1 MQSNMKKVLIGFFL
15 SMLLVL
21 GAAAAY
27 IPEAQAA
34 GTVKNIT
41 VKNLPGKTLTLR
53 KGKTITLKTKV
64 TVQGKKVSKQV
75 TFKSSNPK
83 VATVTAKGLVKAK
96 KAGKANITIASK
108 ANKKKKIVIKVT
120 VGTPVSK
127 VSLNTSR
134 LSLAEGAS
142 ATLKASV
149 TPKKASNKKVI
160 WSSSNQSVATVSSEG
175 IVKAIKAGTAKLTAE
190 AADGS
195 GKKASCTVTV
205 SKSATVT
212 PVKVASVSALNPC
225 TIEISLTGSQTL
237 SASNFTVKA
246 KITAQGAYNKICAID
261 NISTRDKVHY
271 TVVLKSES
279 RLHSL
284 ERVQVTV
291 TGLTGTGTSVA
302 ETLYDEGVCSYQ
314 NYEICSVLYNETFND
329 YFYLDGEGY
338 LSYTVTGLPRG
349 IHYSIEESDMRIRF
363 TGKPTQKGTIT
374 SKISTKDEL
383 GNTYEYTIV
392 WLVYSEDTIAAAYSP
407 SYLYMREGGY
417 VYINEPITTNGGSG
431 NYQYSISGD
440 SHGLEI
446 DEYDGMIYG
455 EIDTPSSFTINV
467 VVQDTENAARKIT
480 VPFVVSV
487 VNSRTITGTVKD
499 ARGNG
504 IYDAYITFV
513 NKDKG
518 NRYLA
523 MKTIS
528 TDEQGHFTTSV
539 VDGTYDI
546 QAMSNGV
553 QTELYSQ
560 TFRRNRSD
568 LNITLPLY
576 EITVTSNNAQISSDS
591 FTEWT
596 DESGDFYGYGDKL
609 YLKVGTYTLTSE
621 AYQGRY
627 TFLATLHINVNA
639 STTTAVAS
647 VTMQE
652 PTIAGDVTLE
662 QPLEIKTT
670 ESYIFFRF
678 VPSESGLY
686 YFYTDGNLDTYGR
699 LEDEEANSLTED
711 DDSGIDY
718 NFEMEHYC
726 EANTVYYVGAKCL
739 DGGVTGNITLHVST
753 QSSQPSEDDVE

>member
-160 WSSSNQSVATVSSEG
+160 WSSSNQSVATVNSEG

-205 SKSATVT
+205 SKSATVI
-212 PVKVASVSALNPC
+212 PIKVASVSALNPC

-237 SASNFTVKA
+237 SASNFTIKA
-246 KITAQGAYNKICAID
+246 KATDQGIYNKVCAID
-261 NISTRDKVHY
+261 NITTEDRVHY

-279 RLHSL
+279 RLQDL
-284 ERVQVTV
+284 DKVQVTV
-291 TGLTGTGTSVA
+291 TGLTGTGTSVG
-302 ETLYDEGVCSYQ
+302 ETTYNEGVYSYQ
-314 NYEICSVLYNETFND
+314 NYMIYSAPYNKTLNESL
-329 YFYLDGEGY
+329 YLDGEGY
-338 LSYTVTGLPRG
+338 SSYTVTGLPQG
-349 IHYSIEESDMRIRF
+349 VHYSTEEFGRRIRF
-363 TGKPTQKGTIT
+363 SGKPTQKGTIT
-374 SKISTKDEL
+374 SKISAKDEL

-392 WLVYSEDTIAAAYSP
+392 WLIYNEDTIAAAYSP
-407 SYLYMREGGY
+407 SYLYMREGGSIY
-417 VYINEPITTNGGSG
+417 LQEYITAYGGSG

-440 SHGLEI
+440 SHGLHI
-446 DEYDGMIYG
+446 GDYDGELYG
-455 EIDTPSSFTINV
+455 DLDTPGSFTINV
-467 VVQDTENAARKIT
+467 VVQDAENAARKIT
-480 VPFVVSV
+480 VPFVISIVSA
-487 VNSRTITGTVKD
+487 RTITGTVKD

-504 IYDAYITFV
+504 VCDATLTFV
-513 NKDKG
+513 NRDKG
-518 NRYLA
+518 KRYW
-523 MKTIS
+523 TRETTY
-528 TDEQGHFTTSV
+528 TDEQGCFTAYV

-546 QAMSNGV
+546 QTRIYET

-560 TFRRNRSD
+560 TFQSNRSGLD
-568 LNITLPLY
+568 ITLPLY
-576 EITVTSNNAQISSDS
+576 GITVTSNNEQMPADRL
-591 FTEWT
+591 EPWK
-596 DESGDFYGYGDKL
+596 DESGIVYGVGHKL
-609 YLKVGTYTLTSE
+609 YLKAGSYTLTSE
-621 AYQGRY
+621 GYQGRY
-627 TFLATLHINVNA
+627 TFLATLNLNVNA
-639 STTTAVAS
+639 STSTAIAS

-652 PTIAGDVTLE
+652 PALAGNIALE
-662 QPLEIKTT
+662 QPLEIEVTK
-670 ESYIFFRF
+670 SYTFFRF
-678 VPSESGLY
+678 VPSESGFY
-686 YFYTDGNLDTYGR
+686 YFYTNGNLDTYGR
-699 LEDEEANSLTED
+699 LEDEQANVLVEN
-711 DDSGIDY
+711 DDSGMSY
-718 NFEMEHYC
+718 NFEMGHYC
-726 EANTVYYVGAKCL
+726 EANTVYYVGVKCL
-739 DGGVTGNITLHVST
+739 DGDVTGNITLHVST